1 MAAASAAFKRQR
13 SFVGTTL
20 EVVSDTLVE
29 VVSGVSDGAAN
40 TAATATRV
48 GADKNLEFL
57 DGVRGLMCI
66 VVLCDH
72 WLTMYATIFC
82 DVFLRSW
89 LQCSHPALLPIPSP

>member
-1 MAAASAAFKRQR
+1 MRLSLAGITLQAVS
-13 SFVGTTL
+13 GTL
-20 EVVSDTLVE
+20 AE
-29 VVSGVSDGAAN
+29 VVSGVSNSAAD

-72 WLTMYATIFC
+72 WLTMYATNFC

-89 LQCSHPALLPIPSP
+89 LQCSHPALLPFPSF